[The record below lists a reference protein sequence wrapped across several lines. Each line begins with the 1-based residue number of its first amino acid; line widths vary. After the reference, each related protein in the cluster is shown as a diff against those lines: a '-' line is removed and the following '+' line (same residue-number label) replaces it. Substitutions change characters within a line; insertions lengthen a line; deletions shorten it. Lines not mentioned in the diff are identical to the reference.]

1 MEKQQITEGDLQA
14 GIEFIY
20 DMREHMVD
28 IGGATIYALVVF
40 AIYLWI
46 KKKLS

>member
-1 MEKQQITEGDLQA
+1 
-14 GIEFIY
+14 
-20 DMREHMVD
+20 MREHIVD
-28 IGGATIYALVVF
+28 ITAATAYALVVF